1 MKKSEFETH
10 QKIIFINI
18 TENVKERNKKADKKT
33 ILQVIWN
40 GQNLPSWSEQSC
52 FVTFMTVSLF
62 K

>member
-33 ILQVIWN
+33 ILQVI
-40 GQNLPSWSEQSC
+40 
-52 FVTFMTVSLF
+52 
-62 K
+62 